1 MDQPSPYSLF
11 GLDLSQYAARAVLGW
26 RQLLWSEEVG
36 LKDHFCPPVRFI
48 NPQFTDQSP
57 PAGELVQS
65 GSSHGHAPCLGWLIP
80 DAEVLIR
87 EMTLPTDAEIFLREA
102 VMSTVQARSPFDF
115 AETSFGF
122 RIAHRS
128 RTELTVRI
136 AMVLRATAQEQLR
149 DAHAQLEVEN
159 GSVELWVEDGA
170 GAIML
175 EGFGERTRSARY
187 HANLRGFAIR
197 TGAAVIGTV
206 MILSLPALW
215 MAQHAGQLVELK
227 SATQARVGSVVAVR
241 EELVKSQELNAAA
254 RSFFDPYVDYGP
266 WLHELSA
273 MTPDQ
278 VYFQRLGLDGI
289 TLTVSGLAENA
300 ADYQSILAEAGLF
313 NELVAPSAFTRDDR
327 AGRERFTLSMRL
339 MAGLPE

>member
-65 GSSHGHAPCLGWLIP
+65 GSSHAPCLGWLIP

-87 EMTLPTDAEIFLREA
+87 EMTLPTDAEIFLRGA
-102 VMSTVQARSPFDF
+102 VLSPVQARSPFDF

-122 RIAHRS
+122 RIAHRN
-128 RTELTVRI
+128 RTELIVRI

-170 GAIML
+170 GTIML

-254 RSFFDPYVDYGP
+254 QSFFDPYVDYGP